1 MKFEKS
7 LSVSELTAQV
17 KGLIES
23 SYSSVFVKGEISN
36 FTHHSSG
43 HMYFTLK
50 DKNSELRAVMFK
62 GNNNTLAFSPKSG
75 DDVIIQ
81 GKLSVYEARGQYQ
94 IIAQHMEPAGIGALY
109 LEFEKLKQRL
119 KEEGLFDESQKKN
132 LPRFPL
138 KIGIV
143 TSKTGAAIRDML
155 TIFKRR
161 APHIKILI
169 RPALVQGSDAP
180 KDIINGIKELSNQN
194 NIDLIIV
201 GRGGGSFEDLWPF
214 NNEELAREI
223 SKCIIPIVSAVG
235 HETDT
240 TISDMVA
247 DFRAPTPSA
256 ASEISTNHF
265 VEATQSIH
273 NLHKRL
279 IDVSISKVSSLWQ
292 TFDSLSGRLMIQKP
306 SNVFNQQKEKIGH
319 LFKTLNMSIKR
330 IINFEQSSFLNLKT
344 KLDTLSPTN
353 TLERGYSIAYKE
365 DRSIIRRPG
374 DLESEEPFTVK
385 LHEGELRAKKEKSQ
399 YQNKE
404 N

>member
-1 MKFEKS
+1 MKWLVAGLEKCWF
-7 LSVSELTAQV
+7 
-17 KGLIES
+17 
-23 SYSSVFVKGEISN
+23 Y
-36 FTHHSSG
+36 
-43 HMYFTLK
+43 
-50 DKNSELRAVMFK
+50 
-62 GNNNTLAFSPKSG
+62 
-75 DDVIIQ
+75 
-81 GKLSVYEARGQYQ
+81 
-94 IIAQHMEPAGIGALY
+94 
-109 LEFEKLKQRL
+109 
-119 KEEGLFDESQKKN
+119 
-132 LPRFPL
+132 
-138 KIGIV
+138 
-143 TSKTGAAIRDML
+143 
-155 TIFKRR
+155 
-161 APHIKILI
+161 
-169 RPALVQGSDAP
+169 
-180 KDIINGIKELSNQN
+180 QN

-319 LFKTLNMSIKR
+319 LFKTLNMFSA
-330 IINFEQSSFLNLKT
+330 T
-344 KLDTLSPTN
+344 
-353 TLERGYSIAYKE
+353 
-365 DRSIIRRPG
+365 
-374 DLESEEPFTVK
+374 
-385 LHEGELRAKKEKSQ
+385 
-399 YQNKE
+399 
-404 N
+404 